1 MARCES
7 CGALLGRI
15 VNASRLD
22 PRYCV
27 HCLDATSG
35 QLRSKEQVRVASIEA
50 LMRSREI
57 SREEAEALVD
67 QMLPDLPRWQEEA
80 S

>member
-1 MARCES
+1 
-7 CGALLGRI
+7 
-15 VNASRLD
+15 
-22 PRYCV
+22 
-27 HCLDATSG
+27 
-35 QLRSKEQVRVASIEA
+35 
-50 LMRSREI
+50 MRSREI